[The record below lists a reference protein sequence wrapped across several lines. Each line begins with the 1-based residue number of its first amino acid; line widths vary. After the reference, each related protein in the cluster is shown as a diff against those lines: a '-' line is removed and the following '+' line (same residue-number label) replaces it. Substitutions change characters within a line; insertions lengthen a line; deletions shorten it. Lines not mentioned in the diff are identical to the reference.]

1 MQDGSSVSSG
11 SFLGAV
17 TISDTVTVTGGTFT
31 GDVTID
37 NGGKLVASAGT
48 FGSVTVQSGGG
59 GALTGGHFGEITQ
72 SNGSLCAALLAEGY
86 AYSDGGII
94 NGYVP
99 IVGGVD
105 VVPHTQHQYVWLNQK
120 LLCGCGHVADEDADA
135 PVITGITDGETYYGD
150 VTFTVTDAHD
160 FTVTVDGQPATAE
173 GSLYTLPPTTSP
185 TRSWPVDVAG
195 NRTTV
200 TVSVYRTYTVTPPT
214 GTGFT
219 FTGETTVRHRARI
232 TGSGWISPPA
242 TPSCRITPCWSTAR
256 PPAAWA
262 MPTLTS
268 A

>member
-1 MQDGSSVSSG
+1 M
-11 SFLGAV
+11 A
-17 TISDTVTVTGGTFT
+17 
-31 GDVTID
+31 
-37 NGGKLVASAGT
+37 ASWSPAPGT
-48 FGSVTVQSGGG
+48 FGSVNVQSGGG

-72 SNGSLCAALLAEGY
+72 IDGSPCAALLAEGY

-105 VVPHTQHQYVWLNQK
+105 VVPHAQHQYVWLNQK

-135 PVITGITDGETYYGD
+135 PVITGITDGETYYDD

-173 GSLYTLPPTTSP
+173 GSLYTLPADNVSHEIVA
-185 TRSWPVDVAG
+185 VDVAG

-200 TVSVYRTYTVTPPT
+200 TVSVYRTYTVTPAH
-214 GTGFT
+214 
-219 FTGETTVRHRARI
+219 RHRLHLHRRDHRPPRGRI

-262 MPTLTS
+262 MWTSTS